1 MRRITFAAIII
12 LGAFAMPISSA
23 VAEGLPIP
31 PVPPENPPLGE
42 IAPIPNVDARA
53 PAARAADSPTVD
65 VKFFHIRRYDPSM
78 GFAPGSRYETNEDR
92 RPIQPPGFSVS
103 VPLK

>member
-1 MRRITFAAIII
+1 MRRITLAAAIILWASI
-12 LGAFAMPISSA
+12 LSISAS

-31 PVPPENPPLGE
+31 PLPPANPPLGE
-42 IAPIPNVDARA
+42 IAPVPHVDSHA
-53 PAARAADSPTVD
+53 PVAQVSDSPSID
-65 VKFFHIRRYDPSM
+65 VKFFHVRRYDPSL

-92 RPIQPPGFSVS
+92 RPIQPPGFTVN